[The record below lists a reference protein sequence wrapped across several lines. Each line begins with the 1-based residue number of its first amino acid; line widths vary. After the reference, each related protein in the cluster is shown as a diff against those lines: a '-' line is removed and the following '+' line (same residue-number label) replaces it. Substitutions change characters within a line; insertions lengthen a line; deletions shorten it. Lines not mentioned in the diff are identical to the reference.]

1 MSTDITV
8 HSSNYQVEDRP
19 WLIGQ
24 HGVDMTPGVTLDI
37 SKFSRNGTGEVQKIT
52 VSAGTDP
59 FTVTL
64 RGTPT
69 DSIAHDA
76 TAADVRMQLETIVGV
91 GKVAVSGV
99 AGGPFTVTFA
109 PELGD
114 VAQMTATGATVSTT
128 TAGATAHYPNGYI
141 PSGLVLGKIS
151 ASGLYG
157 PYDNGA
163 GDGRET
169 AAGLLFS
176 SLRAID
182 TATGNP
188 LAKVGGA
195 LFVHGFVNE
204 AKLPAQSGLDAA
216 AKTDLKLINWS

>member
-8 HSSNYQVEDRP
+8 HSSTYQVEDRS

-37 SKFSRNGTGEVQKIT
+37 SKFSRAGTGEVQKIT
-52 VSAGTDP
+52 VSGTDP

-64 RGTPT
+64 LGTPT
-69 DSIAHDA
+69 DPIDDQA
-76 TAADVRMQLETIVGV
+76 TAADVRAALEAIVGA
-91 GKVAVSGV
+91 GKVAVAGS
-99 AGGPFTVTFA
+99 AGGPYTVSFD
-109 PELGD
+109 PSLGD

-141 PSGLVLGKIS
+141 PSGIVLGKIT

-157 PYDNGA
+157 PYIEGA

-176 SLRAID
+176 AVRAVD
-182 TATGNP
+182 TNTGNA
-188 LAKVGGA
+188 LATVGGA
-195 LFVHGFVNE
+195 IFVHGLVNA
-204 AKLPAQSGLDAA
+204 AKLPANAGLDSA
-216 AKTDLKLINWS
+216 AKTDLKLITWL

>member
-8 HSSNYQVEDRP
+8 HSSKYQVEDRS

-24 HGVDMTPGVTLDI
+24 HGVDVTPGITLDI

-52 VSAGTDP
+52 VSGTDP
-59 FTVTL
+59 FAVTL
-64 RGTPT
+64 LGTPT
-69 DSIAHDA
+69 DPIDDQA
-76 TAADVRMQLETIVGV
+76 TAADVRAALEAIVGV
-91 GKVAVSGV
+91 GKVAVAGS
-99 AGGPFTVTFA
+99 AGGPYTVTFA

-141 PSGLVLGKIS
+141 PSGIVLGQIS
-151 ASGLYG
+151 ASKLYG

-163 GDGRET
+163 NDGRET

-176 SLRAID
+176 SVRAID

-188 LAKVGGA
+188 LATVGGA
-195 LFVHGFVNE
+195 KFVHGLVNE
-204 AKLPAQSGLDAA
+204 AKLPANSGIDAA
-216 AKTDLKLINWS
+216 AKTDLKLIAWL